1 MYLTKLK
8 IPNLLYNLTS
18 CVESEII
25 TMNMRKNLR
34 NLFVLP
40 FFLLC
45 FMSAQAQDYVYEIQL
60 AIYATPEY
68 KKFKPLHSVG
78 YVYSIEMDNS
88 LYRIM
93 MGTYSN
99 KNIAKDKLRLVQ
111 RKGFKDAYIVKKEL
125 KETDAVYIV
134 QLATY
139 DQQADIYW
147 SDWQRLSPQLV
158 AQLSDNKVRVGAGP
172 YFTRAEAEEVQA
184 RIQTRGPKDIFIK
197 KVSEKVLHKVEKF
210 DLERSP
216 SYGQNSGGMRL
227 SVKALQELLIKE
239 KLYDVASNGA
249 LTPTT
254 KSAMI
259 QYKKTNKHYVL
270 HRKMAEEMESDAA
283 IEEYTLQY
291 YINMIPKDPT
301 TAAAGLEQF
310 KNPISKIFLAYI
322 YLNEDLQV
330 VDKTAIVNKLM
341 NTSLEKVFKGYR
353 GETRYDFSMK
363 YTYEEV
369 RQLLQHLKAMYEV
382 LKERPDIPCWLFERH
397 PKLMKETFQPYW
409 QNRRDDYTVSND
421 CGSFMDLEELRILS
435 LVSEEFAENETPYKA
450 VKGINQLYIFPQ
462 PIPHQEIEAL
472 EKWNGRLWKNL
483 KSLEAGSPLQNNMYS
498 LLRFSYYD
506 ALQVLETHF
515 MFKGMPGIEAR
526 SLGLKIIKEV
536 VGENLTAYLK

>member
-8 IPNLLYNLTS
+8 IPNTLYNLTS
-18 CVESEII
+18 IVEFEII
-25 TMNMRKNLR
+25 TMNMRKNVR

-60 AIYATPEY
+60 AIYTTPEY

-78 YVYSIEMDNS
+78 YAYSIEMENG

-93 MGTYSN
+93 MGTYASAST
-99 KNIAKDKLRLVQ
+99 AKDKLKLVQ

-147 SDWQRLSPQLV
+147 PDWQRLSPQLV
-158 AQLSDNKVRVGAGP
+158 AQLSDNKVRVAIGP
-172 YFTRAEAEEVQA
+172 YYTRAEAEEVQL
-184 RIQTRGPKDIFIK
+184 RVQMRGPKDIFIK
-197 KVSEKVLHKVEKF
+197 KVSNKVLHKVEKF
-210 DLERSP
+210 DLERSA
-216 SYGQNSGGMRL
+216 SYGQSSGAMRL
-227 SVKALQELLIKE
+227 SVKAIQELLIKE
-239 KLYDVASNGA
+239 RLYDVASNGA

-270 HRKMAEEMESDAA
+270 HRKMAEEMGSDDG
-283 IEEYTLQY
+283 IEDYTLQY
-291 YINMIPKDPT
+291 YINMIPKDPA

-322 YLNEDLQV
+322 YLNGDLQTA
-330 VDKTAIVNKLM
+330 DKTAKVNQLM
-341 NTSLEKVFKGYR
+341 NTSLEQVFKGYR
-353 GETRYDFSMK
+353 GKTRYDFSMK
-363 YTYEEV
+363 YSYEDV
-369 RQLLQHLKAMYEV
+369 GQLLQHLKAMYEV
-382 LKERPDIPCWLFERH
+382 LKERPDIPCWMFKRH
-397 PKLMKETFQPYW
+397 PKLMKKTFQPYW

-421 CGSFMDLEELRILS
+421 CGSFMELEELRVLS
-435 LVSEEFAENETPYKA
+435 LVTEEFAESTTTLKGI
-450 VKGINQLYIFPQ
+450 KGINQLYIAPH
-462 PIPHQEIEAL
+462 PIPHQEIEEL
-472 EKWNGRLWKNL
+472 EKWNGNLWKNL
-483 KSLEAGSPLQNNMYS
+483 KTLEGGSPLQQNMYS

-526 SLGLKIIKEV
+526 SLGLKILKKA
-536 VGENLTAYLK
+536 VGENLRAYVK

>member
-1 MYLTKLK
+1 
-8 IPNLLYNLTS
+8 
-18 CVESEII
+18 
-25 TMNMRKNLR
+25 MRKNFR

-45 FMSAQAQDYVYEIQL
+45 FLSAQAQDYVYEIQL

-78 YVYSIEMDNS
+78 YAYSIEMENG

-93 MGTYSN
+93 MGTYSS
-99 KNIAKDKLRLVQ
+99 KNTAKDKLKLVQ

-125 KETDAVYIV
+125 KEADAVYIV

-147 SDWQRLSPQLV
+147 PDWQRLSPQLV
-158 AQLSDNKVRVGAGP
+158 AQLSDNKVRVAIGP
-172 YFTRAEAEEVQA
+172 YYTRAEAEEVQA
-184 RIQTRGPKDIFIK
+184 RVQMRGPKDIFIK
-197 KVSEKVLHKVEKF
+197 KVSNSVLHKVEKF
-210 DLERSP
+210 DFERSA
-216 SYGQNSGGMRL
+216 SYGQNSGSMRL

-239 KLYDVASNGA
+239 RLYEVASNGA

-259 QYKKTNKHYVL
+259 QYKKTNKHYLL
-270 HRKMAEEMESDAA
+270 HRKMAEEMDSDDI
-283 IEEYTLQY
+283 IENYTLQY
-291 YINMIPKDPT
+291 YINMIPKDPA

-330 VDKTAIVNKLM
+330 VDKTAKVNQLM
-341 NTSLEKVFKGYR
+341 NASLEKVFKNYR

-363 YTYEEV
+363 YSYEDV
-369 RQLLQHLKAMYEV
+369 GQLLQHLKAMYEV
-382 LKERPDIPCWLFERH
+382 LKVRPDIPCWLFKRH
-397 PKLMKETFQPYW
+397 PKMMKKTFQPYW
-409 QNRRDDYTVSND
+409 DNRRDDYTVSND
-421 CGSFMDLEELRILS
+421 CGSFMDLEELRVLS
-435 LVSEEFAENETPYKA
+435 LVSEEFAEGKTTFKGI
-450 VKGINQLYIFPQ
+450 KGINHLYIAPH

-472 EKWNGRLWKNL
+472 EKWNGNLWKNL
-483 KSLEAGSPLQNNMYS
+483 KSLEGGSPLQQNMYS

-526 SLGLKIIKEV
+526 SLGLKILKKA
-536 VGENLTAYLK
+536 VGENLRTYLK